1 MTMENVNGANGSVGL
16 AGSVNSADLTSLTGS
31 LEPGAE
37 PNLPREHTQLPAPLS
52 EQMSDAEAIH
62 ALTGLLSQL
71 RQDVDRAMS
80 AEPPAQ
86 PQNQA

>member
-1 MTMENVNGANGSVGL
+1 MTMKNVNGANGANGS
-16 AGSVNSADLTSLTGS
+16 AGSVNTADLTSLTGS

-37 PNLPREHTQLPAPLS
+37 PNLSREHTRLPAPLS

-80 AEPPAQ
+80 VEPPAQ

>member
-1 MTMENVNGANGSVGL
+1 MTMENVSGANGSVGL
-16 AGSVNSADLTSLTGS
+16 AGSVNTADLTSLTDS

-37 PNLPREHTQLPAPLS
+37 PNLPREHTQLPAPVS
-52 EQMSDAEAIH
+52 EQMSDAEAIR
-62 ALTGLLSQL
+62 ALTGLLSEL

-86 PQNQA
+86 SQNQA

>member
-1 MTMENVNGANGSVGL
+1 MTMENVNGANGANGS
-16 AGSVNSADLTSLTGS
+16 AGSASSDGS
-31 LEPGAE
+31 KTEPM
-37 PNLPREHTQLPAPLS
+37 LPHGPTQLPAPLS

-62 ALTGLLSQL
+62 ALTGLLSEL

-86 PQNQA
+86 AQL